1 MLLTVLRVIH
11 ALSHVTFSAASK
23 LCTVIFSKVQ
33 VMILSLE
40 EVKKSANITQ
50 LVNGRDK
57 TLPQAVNLHSSSA

>member
-23 LCTVIFSKVQ
+23 LCTVIFSKLQ
-33 VMILSLE
+33 VMILRLE